1 MNNNLTIRFTLIADG
16 SSDAIL
22 LTIVKWLLDD
32 LYPNISNEGLYADFR
47 NQPNPPKRIQDK
59 VQRAKKIYPYN
70 LLLIHRD
77 AETNDLDS
85 IQQRKTEVASN
96 LLIQE
101 NTTVIIVPVKM
112 METWLLID
120 EQAIKKAAGNRN
132 YQTDMNLPRLKDLER
147 HPNPKTLLHDLLKN
161 ASGLKGRNLDKFN
174 PHQAVHLV
182 AENIE
187 DFSALRQLSAFQIL
201 EADIRNAVDTMVSG

>member
-47 NQPNPPKRIQDK
+47 NQTNPPKSIQDK
-59 VQRAKKIYPYN
+59 VERAKKIYPYN

-77 AETNDLDS
+77 AETNDLNS

-96 LLIQE
+96 LPIEE
-101 NTTVIIVPVKM
+101 NTTVVIVPVKM

-132 YQTDMNLPRLKDLER
+132 YQADMNLPSLKDLER
-147 HPNPKTLLHDLLKN
+147 YPNPKMLLHELLKN
-161 ASGLKGRNLDKFN
+161 ASGLRGRNLDKFN
-174 PHQAVHLV
+174 PHRAVHLV

-187 DFSALRQLSAFQIL
+187 DFSTLRQLSAFQIL
-201 EADIRNAVDTMVSG
+201 EADIKNAVDTMMNG